1 MIEFEIPKHSLGGPG
16 MTDLCQPKGRGSGP
30 DVEHANTCFEYVFR
44 VNGTLLR
51 DGDDLS
57 TDATPRGSRFM
68 AGHLVEVLAQ
78 QIEELAPPIE
88 KAEPWAVR
96 NDQVDRLNYWASG
109 IVDPT
114 LHGDE
119 EPPCSQ
125 LGCTRHSRYA
135 VHAVT
140 LPKVVGAPEH
150 DAMLCGE
157 YLEELCGRM
166 DIKITS
172 QGRVF

>member
-1 MIEFEIPKHSLGGPG
+1 MIEFEISKDSLGDPG
-16 MTDLCQPKGRGSGP
+16 ITVLCQPKGRGSGP
-30 DVEHANTCFEYVFR
+30 DVEHANTCFEYAFR
-44 VNGTLLR
+44 VNGTVLR

-57 TDATPRGSRFM
+57 TDATPRSSRFM
-68 AGHLVEVLAQ
+68 AGRLVEALAQ

-88 KAEPWAVR
+88 MAEPWAVLD
-96 NDQVDRLNYWASG
+96 DQVDRLNYWASG

-114 LHGDE
+114 LHGDD
-119 EPPCSQ
+119 EPPCTH
-125 LGCTRHSRYA
+125 LGCKRHA

-140 LPKVVGAPEH
+140 LPRVIGAKH
-150 DAMLCGE
+150 DALLCVE
-157 YLEELCGRM
+157 PVKELRGRM